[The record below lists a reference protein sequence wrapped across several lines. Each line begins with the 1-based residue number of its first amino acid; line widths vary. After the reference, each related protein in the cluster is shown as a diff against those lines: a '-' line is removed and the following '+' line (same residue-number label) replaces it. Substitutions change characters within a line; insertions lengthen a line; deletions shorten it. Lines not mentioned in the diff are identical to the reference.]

1 MSLKKR
7 RRKVQK
13 KQQKKVSE
21 YEETL
26 VELVTNEFERR
37 RKERVKLER
46 QWELNRNFL
55 TGNQYCDINRRGE
68 IVQDDKTF
76 YWQSRGVF
84 NHIAP
89 IIESR
94 LARFSR
100 INPSVSVRPK
110 TDDDKDVTSANV
122 AEKLIAEAFKTADV
136 YSVVKKVTA
145 WSEACGTGFYKV
157 VWNDLGGHKIAEING
172 EGVYEGEVKV
182 VPISPF
188 EIYPDSLAVEDIK
201 AQKSIIHA
209 QAMKVSDIF
218 YKYGVQVEGEEINL
232 FDGDSLKG
240 IGKSNKTDKSVKDC
254 AVVIEYYALPDDD
267 NEHGRLITVASGKL
281 LFEGVLPYVNGNG
294 KQRTYPFIKQ
304 ECVSISGSFFGA
316 GIIERLIPV
325 QRAFNAVKNR
335 KHEFLNRLSMGVMT
349 VEDGSVDVDDLATE
363 GLSPGKVLVYRQGSK
378 APEMMNDS
386 TMPNDFNEEENKLLN
401 EFIVISGVSDVSSS
415 SENATLTSGSALEI
429 LVEQD
434 NSRLLLTAESIR
446 NSFVEIA
453 RHIIRLYAQFMA
465 DIKAVK
471 YQDSFDKTRF
481 FYADRNAVLSDDV
494 YLENENELLY
504 TTNQKKEIIFKLYSS
519 GLLNDDKGKLR
530 PSTKEKVL
538 TLLGYKDLDYRKGL
552 SRLQEE
558 KAVGENEQIKLV
570 GLDIEEIDDDS
581 IHVDEHTRYVLS
593 EYDDLSDEQ
602 KQRIYA
608 HIKAHRERME
618 KKEKEI
624 NE

>member
-1 MSLKKR
+1 M
-7 RRKVQK
+7 QK
-13 KQQKKVSE
+13 NQQKKVSE

-26 VELVTNEFERR
+26 VNLVTEEFERR
-37 RKERVKLER
+37 RKDRVKLER

-55 TGNQYCDINRRGE
+55 NGNQYCDINRRGE

-100 INPSVSVRPK
+100 INPSVSVRPR
-110 TDDDKDVTSANV
+110 TDDDNDVTAANV
-122 AEKLIAEAFKTADV
+122 AEKLVAEAFKNADV
-136 YSVVKKVTA
+136 YSVVKKATA
-145 WSEACGTGFYKV
+145 WSETCGTGFYKV
-157 VWNDLGGHKIAEING
+157 VWNSFGGQKIAEVDGDGI
-172 EGVYEGEVKV
+172 YEGEVKIIPV
-182 VPISPF
+182 SPF
-188 EIYPDSLAVEDIK
+188 EIYPESLSIENIND
-201 AQKSIIHA
+201 QKSIIHA
-209 QAMKVSDIF
+209 QAIKVSDVF
-218 YKYGVQVEGEEINL
+218 HKYGVQLEGEQINL
-232 FDGDSLKG
+232 IDLDPVKNTTKG
-240 IGKSNKTDKSVKDC
+240 QKLENTVNDC
-254 AVVIEYYALPDDD
+254 VVVMEYYSLPNDDYK
-267 NEHGRLITVASGKL
+267 NGRLITVAGGKL
-281 LFEGVLPYVNGNG
+281 LYEGEMPYANGNG
-294 KQRTYPFIKQ
+294 GERTYPFIKQ
-304 ECVSISGSFFGA
+304 DCISVSGSFFGA
-316 GIIERLIPV
+316 GVIERLIPV

-349 VEDGSVDVDDLATE
+349 VEDGSVDVDDLASE

-434 NSRLLLTAESIR
+434 NSRLLLTAEQIR

-453 RHIIRLYAQFMA
+453 RHTIRLYAQFMA

-471 YQDSFDKTRF
+471 YQDSFNKTHVL
-481 FYADRNAVLSDDV
+481 YADKKTMLSDDA

-530 PSTKEKVL
+530 SSTKEKVL

-558 KAVGENEQIKLV
+558 KAVSENEKIKLN
-570 GLDIEEIDDDS
+570 GLEIEEIDDDS
-581 IHVDEHTRYVLS
+581 IHIDEHTRYVLS
-593 EYDDLSDEQ
+593 EYDDLKDEQ
-602 KQRIYA
+602 KQRLYQ
-608 HIKAHRERME
+608 HIKLHRERME
-618 KKEKEI
+618 KKEIEN